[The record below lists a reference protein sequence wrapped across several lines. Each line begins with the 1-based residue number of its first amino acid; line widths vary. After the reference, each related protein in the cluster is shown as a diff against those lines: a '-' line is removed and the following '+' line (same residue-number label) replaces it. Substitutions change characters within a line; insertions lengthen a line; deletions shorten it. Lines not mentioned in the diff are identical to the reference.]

1 MAGNLKLSE
10 YITRSGR
17 RVVLKSS
24 TVRPLPQAGNEKP
37 VDTEIFHGDLYK
49 ADGRSVDSAHEWMNT
64 LRANALGE
72 HVNSN
77 SATQVASEL
86 DLVQHI
92 G

>member
-1 MAGNLKLSE
+1 MALQKSE

-17 RVVLKSS
+17 RVVLRSS
-24 TVRPLPQAGNEKP
+24 ERRPIPQAGNEKP
-37 VDTEIFHGDLYK
+37 VETEIFRGDLYK
-49 ADGRSVDSAHEWMNT
+49 ADGRSIDSEHEWMDT
-64 LRANALGE
+64 LRQGVLGE

-86 DLVQHI
+86 DLIQHI